1 MERGGKLGGRPN
13 TTLRESRGQR
23 ERETGNNEIHEE
35 AKQQIRA

>member
-13 TTLRESRGQR
+13 MTLRERAEDR
-23 ERETGNNEIHEE
+23 ERETGNNEIQEK